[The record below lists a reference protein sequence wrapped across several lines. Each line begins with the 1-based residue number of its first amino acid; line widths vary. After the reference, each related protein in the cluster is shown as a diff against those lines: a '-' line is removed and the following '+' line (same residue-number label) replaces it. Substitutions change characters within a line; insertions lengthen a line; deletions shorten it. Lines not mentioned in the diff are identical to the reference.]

1 MGKNR
6 VIDTLTS
13 IIGNVIAHK
22 IVAKHTNKPES
33 VNFLNSEV
41 LTYRDSA
48 IEKALE
54 YHWNADDLKII
65 EEKSL
70 EKARKILKNKYL
82 NVLFKEEELKE
93 ISEETLKE
101 IL

>member
-1 MGKNR
+1 MGKNK
-6 VIDTLTS
+6 VIETLS
-13 IIGNVIAHK
+13 NIIGNVIAHK
-22 IVAKHTNKPES
+22 IVAKHTNHPES

-54 YHWNADDLKII
+54 YNWNTEDLQLIHK
-65 EEKSL
+65 ESL
-70 EKARKILKNKYL
+70 DKARKILKNKYL
-82 NVLFKEEELKE
+82 DVSFKEEELIE
-93 ISEETLKE
+93 ITNETIKE